1 MPDWF
6 NDLNA
11 CHDRLTLLGIAVT
24 ETSIER
30 LTESSQNRL
39 TLLGIAVTE
48 TKYPDAKTGE
58 FKPPHASWNRGD

>member
-48 TKYPDAKTGE
+48 TTSLLVFGLSRMP
-58 FKPPHASWNRGD
+58 ASRFLESR